1 MRPSCRH
8 VCEQFLSSRQ
18 YWEYLTKTGKLP
30 KPDTWLDL
38 RCFHA
43 GQRVW
48 KLCTWAGKAV
58 CGKLPISLGRL
69 ANCTACC
76 KRMQKIQKMEHGFNW
91 LHKQL
96 LYQSYFR
103 FEWILNSGDGAGFL
117 DPPDQPHRSRCWQ
130 GSLSRPPYLSTSKC
144 MAVFVFAVSYKLIVM
159 SWSCCNTSFSRSQH
173 MHNTCPKLPGS
184 IHRSIQNFNALGM
197 AVSSCRTKLNSSRN
211 AMKPWRHAPGN
222 IVLLQKSPECSKK
235 DCVTCSC
242 SEYLRGF
249 HN

>member
-1 MRPSCRH
+1 MLQKNAKDSKDGTWF
-8 VCEQFLSSRQ
+8 QLASQAITLS
-18 YWEYLTKTGKLP
+18 
-30 KPDTWLDL
+30 
-38 RCFHA
+38 
-43 GQRVW
+43 VI
-48 KLCTWAGKAV
+48 
-58 CGKLPISLGRL
+58 LPIWVNLELWWWCRIPGSTRP
-69 ANCTACC
+69 TT
-76 KRMQKIQKMEHGFNW
+76 
-91 LHKQL
+91 
-96 LYQSYFR
+96 
-103 FEWILNSGDGAGFL
+103 
-117 DPPDQPHRSRCWQ
+117 
-130 GSLSRPPYLSTSKC
+130 SLSVLARQSLRPPYLSTSKC